1 MCNSVICMAVDLTFG
16 EETDEE
22 NGKFRNS
29 REFRGFEFR
38 TCINWLKWV
47 VRYVGMP
54 SFVIKLES
62 QLFYVSATM

>member
-16 EETDEE
+16 EETDGE
-22 NGKFRNS
+22 NRKFRNS

-47 VRYVGMP
+47 VRYVRYA
-54 SFVIKLES
+54 KLRD
-62 QLFYVSATM
+62 